1 MSNAPGGP
9 LSQTAAFDALAVDYD
24 TAFTE
29 TPLGAALRALVWARL
44 DQSFR
49 GARRVLD
56 LGCGTGEDALH
67 LASMGAEV
75 VALDASPG
83 MVRRAQL
90 KAQARGYG
98 SQVKFHCMSMEH
110 LAALPDSAAFDGV
123 ISDFGALNC
132 VADLPAL
139 VAAVAARL
147 QPGARLLWVPMG
159 RYVPWEWVWFTLRGQ
174 PAKAWRRL
182 SRQPV
187 QWRGLTLSYPTPR
200 QLSAVL
206 QPYFR
211 IDRMRPLGFAL
222 PPSYAAGWVDRHP
235 RLLAAIAGLE
245 HAVQGLS
252 FLATFS
258 DHYILEATRLPERM
272 TAVAT
277 PLAAS
282 QAV

>member
-1 MSNAPGGP
+1 
-9 LSQTAAFDALAVDYD
+9 
-24 TAFTE
+24 
-29 TPLGAALRALVWARL
+29 LRALVWARL
-44 DQSFR
+44 DLSFR

-56 LGCGTGEDALH
+56 LGCGTGEDALR

-83 MVRRAQL
+83 MVRRAQH
-90 KAQARGYG
+90 KAQARGCA
-98 SQVKFHCMSMEH
+98 SQVRFYCMPMEQ
-110 LAALPDSAAFDGV
+110 LAALPEMAAFDGV

-132 VADLPAL
+132 VSDLTAL

-174 PAKAWRRL
+174 PSKAWRRL

-200 QLSAVL
+200 QLCAVL
-206 QPYFR
+206 RPYFQ
-211 IDRMRPLGFAL
+211 IDNVRPLGFAL
-222 PPSYAAGWVDRHP
+222 PPSYAAAWLDRHP
-235 RLLAAIAGLE
+235 RLLAAVARVE
-245 HAVQGLS
+245 RAAQGLS
-252 FLATFS
+252 FLAAFS
-258 DHYILEATRLPERM
+258 DHYIIEATRLPERVG
-272 TAVAT
+272 AVAK
-277 PLAAS
+277 PLAGN